1 MEWLGQELNRSG
13 LDRPHRHRNVA
24 VSGDEQGTNPL
35 AREGAAREMVGV
47 AGGGDD
53 RLNALG

>member
-1 MEWLGQELNRSG
+1 MRRDLPTSMAASG
-13 LDRPHRHRNVA
+13 H
-24 VSGDEQGTNPL
+24 GTNPL